1 MYILGINAYHPDSSA
16 CLLKDGIIVCAIEEE
31 RIRRIKHWAGFPS
44 EAIRWCLFE
53 AGINLE
59 DIQHISINQDVKANL
74 GKKII
79 FTLTNRPSFKMLF
92 DRFQNKR
99 KRLDLKDYLLK
110 AFPNSKFKGSI
121 HSIEH
126 HTAHLSSAF
135 HVSPFNE
142 AAVVS
147 VDGFGDLANLKQKKL
162 GSPLDS
168 LEQDLKTALSDEIEK
183 GQAKLELNQDWLTIE
198 LNSGLLFG
206 SGSSASTNE
215 IEQVVSKVYNVIN
228 TVENYIRVRGY
239 TDNQPINNEVFSSNW
254 ELSVS
259 RATQMLLALEREG
272 INPARMA
279 IEGYGQYAPF
289 ADNSSALGRAENRKV
304 VIALSKYGIFSQSDS
319 QIISPEDAEGNEQE
333 FENQLK
339 KIEQQAVDDKTI
351 KIINLPDGGIRITT
365 REKEQ

>member
-1 MYILGINAYHPDSSA
+1 MRRYRKSASENNHENLDRWLVSYADYMTLMFAFFVVLYSLAITNENEFKILSDSLEQVFDKTANQHEQQDAGVKGEGLLTKNSVDTEFVLYGNSIIN
-16 CLLKDGIIVCAIEEE
+16 EE
-31 RIRRIKHWAGFPS
+31 
-44 EAIRWCLFE
+44 
-53 AGINLE
+53 
-59 DIQHISINQDVKANL
+59 
-74 GKKII
+74 
-79 FTLTNRPSFKMLF
+79 
-92 DRFQNKR
+92 
-99 KRLDLKDYLLK
+99 
-110 AFPNSKFKGSI
+110 KGP
-121 HSIEH
+121 E
-126 HTAHLSSAF
+126 L
-135 HVSPFNE
+135 
-142 AAVVS
+142 

-206 SGSSASTNE
+206 SGSSASTPA

-228 TVENYIRVRGY
+228 GVENYIRVRGY

-254 ELSVS
+254 QLSVS
-259 RATQMLLALEREG
+259 RATQMLLALESEG

-289 ADNSSALGRAENRKV
+289 ASNTSPKGRAENRKV
-304 VIALSKYGIFSQSDS
+304 VIALSKFGMFSQSNS
-319 QIISPEDAEGNEQE
+319 LVIATENPEQDKQE
-333 FENQLK
+333 LEAQLK
-339 KIEQQAVDDKTI
+339 KIEQQAIDDKTI

>member
-1 MYILGINAYHPDSSA
+1 MRRYRKSASENNHDNLDRWLVSYADYMTLMFAFFVVLYSLAITNENEFKILSDSLEQVFDKSA
-16 CLLKDGIIVCAIEEE
+16 NHHEQQGEGVNGEGLLLKNAVDTEFVLYGNSITDEE
-31 RIRRIKHWAGFPS
+31 
-44 EAIRWCLFE
+44 
-53 AGINLE
+53 
-59 DIQHISINQDVKANL
+59 
-74 GKKII
+74 
-79 FTLTNRPSFKMLF
+79 
-92 DRFQNKR
+92 
-99 KRLDLKDYLLK
+99 
-110 AFPNSKFKGSI
+110 KGP
-121 HSIEH
+121 E
-126 HTAHLSSAF
+126 L
-135 HVSPFNE
+135 
-142 AAVVS
+142 

-289 ADNSSALGRAENRKV
+289 ADNSSAQGRAENRKV

-319 QIISPEDAEGNEQE
+319 QIISPEDPEGNEQE
-333 FENQLK
+333 FETQLK